1 MEKETRNKGWR
12 ENQSKTYLEL
22 QQQIIQT
29 QRLCMNNRWDKIQFC
44 TIRGSAIKKRKLGGG
59 YLY

>member
-1 MEKETRNKGWR
+1 MCGRGRGEGKMEKETRNKGWR

-29 QRLCMNNRWDKIQFC
+29 QRLCMNNRWDKI
-44 TIRGSAIKKRKLGGG
+44 
-59 YLY
+59 